1 MPRPKPRL
9 RNDLTSHVPFLAP
22 FSISDT
28 QWEKVEKRY
37 GFKVPPDLRCA
48 VVARTQTLRNRSDIW
63 QSALPIREAVKL
75 FKRGQRT
82 TADWLKWIEGLPP
95 DIEALIMSL
104 ENSDRAED
112 VIKPFV
118 KGIVVSCEE
127 RLADL
132 ASIADRIDPWDKW
145 IAELTELFEQC
156 DLPTPARKD
165 VDKNKTGPSPFVIF
179 IRELQNLIEQK
190 YWRPRSDQTLADAIN
205 DARNRVSK
213 TVKTRRPRANRL
225 LSGRKRKTPLP
236 NKPRKHH

>member
-1 MPRPKPRL
+1 MPRPKSRL

-22 FSISDT
+22 FNISDT
-28 QWEKVEKRY
+28 QWKKIEKRY
-37 GFKVPPDLRCA
+37 GFKIPPDLRRA
-48 VVARTQTLRNRSDIW
+48 VVARTQMMRNRSDIS
-63 QSALPIREAVKL
+63 QSALSTREAVKQ
-75 FKRGQRT
+75 FRRGKRT
-82 TADWLKWIEGLPP
+82 TVDWLKWIEGLPP

-132 ASIADRIDPWDKW
+132 ASIADRMDPWDKW

-165 VDKNKTGPSPFVIF
+165 VDKNETGPSPFVIF

-190 YWRPRSDQTLADAIN
+190 YWRPRSDETLADAIN
-205 DARNRVSK
+205 RARNRVSK
-213 TVKTRRPRANRL
+213 TVRTHRRRANRL
-225 LSGRKRKTPLP
+225 LSGRKRKTTRR
-236 NKPRKHH
+236 NKPR